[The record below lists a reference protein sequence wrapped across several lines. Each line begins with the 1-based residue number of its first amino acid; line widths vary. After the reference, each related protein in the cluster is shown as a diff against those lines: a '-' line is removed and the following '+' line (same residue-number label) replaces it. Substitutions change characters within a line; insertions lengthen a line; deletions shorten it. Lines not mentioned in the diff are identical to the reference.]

1 MRFYC
6 IRFNR
11 TYFDGDSAEHKFFL
25 YAKTRL
31 DAVKTFCAT
40 TGYKSACIIS
50 VHVIIGKEGEQRN
63 GIDG

>member
-1 MRFYC
+1 MGFYC
-6 IRFNR
+6 IRFSR

-31 DAVKTFCAT
+31 DAVKMFCAT

-50 VHVIIGKEGEQRN
+50 VHVVSQRKEGEQN
-63 GIDG
+63 KWD